1 MSART
6 RLFEWSGGGGGS
18 VRNDKSERSASGE
31 GYNEGIK
38 GEVREGVQEAV
49 NEGIQIENNEDGNVR
64 VNEEG
69 NKEER
74 NGEMSEEGGD
84 EGKDLSELFATESE
98 RWSHVA
104 ASTATVQCTQA
115 VRKRH
120 LILNHYPT
128 LSPFNPPF
136 HCYSFH

>member
-1 MSART
+1 M
-6 RLFEWSGGGGGS
+6 FEWSGGGGGS

-31 GYNEGIK
+31 GHNEGIK
-38 GEVREGVQEAV
+38 GEVQEGEQEGVQEGV
-49 NEGIQIENNEDGNVR
+49 NEGIKFQNNEDGNGR
-64 VNEEG
+64 GNEEG

-74 NGEMSEEGGD
+74 NGAMSEGGGA
-84 EGKDLSELFATESE
+84 EGKHLSELFATESE

-128 LSPFNPPF
+128 PLPV
-136 HCYSFH
+136 